1 MDGPLDALHADE
13 SLRRHEYPVA
23 AERVFLAHAGVCP
36 LPRRVA
42 AAMGSWLEAATRD
55 DQEAVGAGEHLCV
68 EGGAADDKHNHAGKV
83 LALGLLLVPVAEPG
97 AVGSLPVHGALA
109 LAAQEWEV
117 VVVELVVDGV
127 FDNILA

>member
-1 MDGPLDALHADE
+1 MNDLLIRWSVLVLTLAQVLQVAQELFWSNKMWPAQNAL
-13 SLRRHEYPVA
+13 PVLPFVGNLVG
-23 AERVFLAHAGVCP
+23 RAH
-36 LPRRVA
+36 L
-42 AAMGSWLEAATRD
+42 TK
-55 DQEAVGAGEHLCV
+55 
-68 EGGAADDKHNHAGKV
+68 GGAADDKHNHAGKV